1 MTYCGSSNLT
11 TKPVKTPPA
20 TSKKTIREVKSDHP
34 VNEDLTK
41 KAPGPVREGPNNLRR
56 RAEWFRRRTSG

>member
-1 MTYCGSSNLT
+1 LNA
-11 TKPVKTPPA
+11 KPVKTPPA
-20 TSKKTIREVKSDHP
+20 TSKKTGREAKSDHP

-41 KAPGPVREGPNNLRR
+41 NAPRPAREGPNNLRR